1 MDSLRG
7 APDAGTDEFDGGEIV
22 FRALVVA
29 GCNAPEMLDA
39 IEEAL
44 NQIALA
50 VEPAREREALPAI
63 GA

>member
-1 MDSLRG
+1 MESLRG
-7 APDAGTDEFDGGEIV
+7 APDACADEFDGGEEV

-29 GCNAPEMLDA
+29 DCSAPEMLDA
-39 IEEAL
+39 IEKVFNQVAL
-44 NQIALA
+44 T